1 MKIGLRL
8 KKTTN
13 ECNSVAVQQGE
24 VKASITLALTMGG
37 TQPAFAPPLAKAT
50 WGIPD
55 GFEPGNG
62 GVNQMMRYTFSG
74 AATDSEAFFQTIE
87 ILRELAEKYVDHPE
101 MLQFTRRIFNKNKI
115 KNHDELG
122 EIETLVNYF
131 QGTFTTETPDH
142 MIGTPLLHGDR
153 GSYRYQLDPYGVE
166 LFQSPVKVIR
176 DIENGESGAD
186 CDDVAAACACAMATA
201 GRPVALMIVDA
212 DPGSPG
218 VFNHVMLCTK
228 TMQPNR
234 HYGTDWFPV
243 ELIHPLRIGQSVPFT
258 QFIPLL
264 VMDFDKDERV
274 ARRIPTQFR

>member
-1 MKIGLRL
+1 LKTGLSL
-8 KKTTN
+8 KTTTI
-13 ECNSVAVQQGE
+13 ECNSVAVLQGE
-24 VKASITLALTMGG
+24 VKASITFANSMGS
-37 TQPAFAPPLAKAT
+37 THPAFAPPLARAS

-55 GFEPGNG
+55 GFEAGQG
-62 GVNQMMRYTFSG
+62 GVKQMMRYTFDG

-101 MLQFTRRIFNKNKI
+101 MVQFTRRLFNSTKI
-115 KNHDELG
+115 RNHDELG
-122 EIETLVNYF
+122 EIGVLVNYF
-131 QGTFTTETPDH
+131 QGSFTKDTPE
-142 MIGTPLLHGDR
+142 GQVGEPLLHGDR

-186 CDDVAAACACAMATA
+186 CDDIAAACACAMATA

-212 DPGSPG
+212 DPGHPG

-228 TMQPNR
+228 TMQPNKY
-234 HYGTDWFPV
+234 YGNDWFPV
-243 ELIHPLRIGQSVPFT
+243 ELIHPLEIGQSVPFT

-264 VMDFDKDERV
+264 VMDFDKSERV
-274 ARRIPTQFR
+274 ARRIPAQFR

>member
-1 MKIGLRL
+1 MKE
-8 KKTTN
+8 KTSERNT
-13 ECNSVAVQQGE
+13 VAVLQGG
-24 VKASITLALTMGG
+24 VKSSINLALTMGS
-37 TQPAFAPPLAKAT
+37 TQPAFAPPLASAT

-55 GFEPGNG
+55 GFQPGQG
-62 GVNQMMRYTFSG
+62 GVNQMIRYTFDG
-74 AATDSEAFFQTIE
+74 AASDSEAFFQTIE

-101 MLQFTRRIFNKNKI
+101 MIQFTRRLFNKSKI
-115 KNHDELG
+115 RNHDELG
-122 EIETLVNYF
+122 EIEALVEYF
-131 QGTFTTETPDH
+131 QGTYTTKTPEH
-142 MIGTPLLHGDR
+142 MIGEPLLHGDK

-166 LFQSPVKVIR
+166 LFMSPVKVIR

-186 CDDVAAACACAMATA
+186 CDDIAAACACAMATA

-212 DPGSPG
+212 DPGLPG

-234 HYGTDWFPV
+234 HYGSDWFPV
-243 ELIHPLRIGQSVPFT
+243 ELIHPLKIGESVPFT

-274 ARRIPTQFR
+274 AHRIPAQFR